1 MKPPDHAMKLMRG
14 CLEAVLEFRREV
26 KAPVVCLCGN
36 HEDSLLRTL
45 RDHRRHSWLLGMEA
59 FDTIRSY
66 SVEAAA
72 TPYDAASRAGANLGR
87 GHAVTRWPTV
97 SECTVRIVPTRRLAS
112 ACSRRA

>member
-1 MKPPDHAMKLMRG
+1 MPLAIFTGAFRPWFDLLDQLRNQVTPADRVVFLGDYIDRGPDTKG
-14 CLEAVLEFRREV
+14 CVETVLEFRREV

-36 HEDSLLRTL
+36 HEDWLLRTM

-72 TPYDAASRAGANLGR
+72 
-87 GHAVTRWPTV
+87 
-97 SECTVRIVPTRRLAS
+97 RL
-112 ACSRRA
+112 